1 LFGER
6 VLQRSEDMGRFE
18 DSLVRGFGRVMTF
31 DGSGTDPFLRDEFHG
46 RAEEVMEE
54 SPFSGIEVIEERDH
68 SGIIETLIA

>member
-1 LFGER
+1 MLDR
-6 VLQRSEDMGRFE
+6 DKDMGRFE
-18 DSLVRGFGRVMTF
+18 DSLIRGFGRVMTF

-54 SPFSGIEVIEERDH
+54 SPLSGIEVIEERDD

>member
-1 LFGER
+1 
-6 VLQRSEDMGRFE
+6 MGRFE

-54 SPFSGIEVIEERDH
+54 SPFSAIEVIEERDN
-68 SGIIETLIA
+68 SGLIETLIA